1 MNLAEKQLEYSIW
14 LYKYIGVACMIPF
27 GIVIKDFILVRVFDL
42 RSFLSSLV
50 LVAIGSALFVRI
62 KEKLEGEHNGRIFK

>member
-1 MNLAEKQLEYSIW
+1 
-14 LYKYIGVACMIPF
+14 MIPF